1 MDSKSKVEKKK
12 NKFEKYILLFNK
24 KIISLTNQLEFL
36 FKNKYIVQECYIEK
50 MYLLNEIYIK
60 INNFN
65 NINDK
70 KKNFK
75 NIFNDIVNDINKS
88 LENNNTQY

>member
-1 MDSKSKVEKKK
+1 MRKK
-12 NKFEKYILLFNK
+12 NKFDKYILLFNK
-24 KIISLTNQLEFL
+24 KITSLNNQIDFL

-60 INNFN
+60 VNSFK

-70 KKNFK
+70 KF
-75 NIFNDIVNDINKS
+75 
-88 LENNNTQY
+88 